1 MKISDLA
8 KEPELVKITIDD
20 ETIVEKYGE
29 AIEFYTLDR
38 QPMDVFLKLASA
50 KQDDPAAMIKSLKP
64 LLLDE
69 SGNQVI
75 TGNKMIP
82 TDILVLIIAK
92 LVSRLGN

>member
-8 KEPELVKITIDD
+8 KDPELVKIVIDD

-29 AIEFYTLDR
+29 PIEFFTLDR

-50 KQDDPAAMIKSLKP
+50 KQDDPASMIKSLKP

-69 SGNQVI
+69 KGDQVI